1 MILILSVEV
10 RQKNKF
16 KVLKYRTIKLG
27 ISTLL
32 PLYFALTIEEKQI
45 SAV

>member
-1 MILILSVEV
+1 MILILSVKV
-10 RQKNKF
+10 QQKNKF

-27 ISTLL
+27 IATLL